1 VKVTTQP
8 TANSS
13 KRPSE
18 ARQQRGFWKF
28 GAEFHGN
35 EAVRSDATDF
45 FVFTIMGVLCAWPI
59 VSAIVA
65 ISRTLN
71 GY

>member
-1 VKVTTQP
+1 VKLTTPLKPTPSNVTSDPHTP
-8 TANSS
+8 
-13 KRPSE
+13 
-18 ARQQRGFWKF
+18 GMFWKI

-45 FVFTIMGVLCAWPI
+45 ILFSVMGILCAWPI
-59 VSAIVA
+59 VSVIVA

>member
-1 VKVTTQP
+1 M
-8 TANSS
+8 
-13 KRPSE
+13 
-18 ARQQRGFWKF
+18 FWKI

-45 FVFTIMGVLCAWPI
+45 ILFTVMGILCAWPI
-59 VSAIVA
+59 VSVIVA
-65 ISRTLN
+65 ISRTLH